1 MTDWLSEKV
10 AQVEGAWAAFWTLV
24 VTFCV
29 FLANEAR
36 KFFVRV
42 LTDRQKLEETTR
54 ALEEASKQREATN
67 DHLDKLEDQFNEL
80 SRETSEIRGLIEGLI
95 ARIAKT

>member
-1 MTDWLSEKV
+1 MV
-10 AQVEGAWAAFWTLV
+10 A
-24 VTFCV
+24 FCV
-29 FLANEAR
+29 YLANEAR

-67 DHLDKLEDQFNEL
+67 DHLDTLEDKVNDL
-80 SRETSEIRGLIEGLI
+80 GREVSEIKGMVETI
-95 ARIAKT
+95 ANR